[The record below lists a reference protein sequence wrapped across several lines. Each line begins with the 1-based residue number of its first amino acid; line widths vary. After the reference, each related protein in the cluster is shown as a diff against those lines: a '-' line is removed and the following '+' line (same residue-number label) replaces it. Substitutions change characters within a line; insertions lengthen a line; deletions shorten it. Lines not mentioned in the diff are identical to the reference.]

1 MQIFQGVNIY
11 NKEYII
17 TEKYTKANYILFIT
31 LGVSLNKPS
40 FIGKS
45 SSRLLSL
52 SLYLLS
58 FISSS
63 IKPKNQV
70 LEYISMGALKF
81 YFFGVLKEADV
92 FRYPIDKKRL
102 RKIDQKN

>member
-1 MQIFQGVNIY
+1 MP
-11 NKEYII
+11 
-17 TEKYTKANYILFIT
+17 LIT

-45 SSRLLSL
+45 SPRLFSL

-81 YFFGVLKEADV
+81 YFFGALKKADI
-92 FRYPIDKKRL
+92 FRYPIDKKAFETG
-102 RKIDQKN
+102 KD